1 MRRRQTDASTSTTA
15 SSIRRRL
22 TAPFQRQ
29 AEEEQEASP
38 KRHQQRY
45 SVYNGLMWNTLKD
58 FLLSKWPEET
68 FNECR
73 VRSPRDS
80 LMRWLSH

>member
-1 MRRRQTDASTSTTA
+1 MPAVRRSQTDTSTNTTA

-22 TAPFQRQ
+22 TIPFQRQ
-29 AEEEQEASP
+29 AKEEQEASP
-38 KRHQQRY
+38 ERHQQRY
-45 SVYNGLMWNTLKD
+45 SVYNGLMWDTLKD

-73 VRSPRDS
+73 VRSPGDS
-80 LMRWLSH
+80 PMRR